1 MDERIHEHAEVLVDW
16 SACIQAGDNV
26 VVSVGEGAH
35 SRRRRRETRS
45 VGAETVTTYASEEM
59 RRSRYVTGP
68 V

>member
-16 SACIQAGDNV
+16 SVCIQAGDNV
-26 VVSVGEGAH
+26 VVSVAVAAKLG
-35 SRRRRRETRS
+35 S

-59 RRSRYVTGP
+59 RRARYVTGP